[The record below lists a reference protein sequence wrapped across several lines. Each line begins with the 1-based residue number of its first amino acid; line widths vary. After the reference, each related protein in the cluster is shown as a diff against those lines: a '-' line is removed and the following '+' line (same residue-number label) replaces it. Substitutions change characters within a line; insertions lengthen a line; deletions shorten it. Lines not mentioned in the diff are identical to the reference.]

1 MKKQVLTIIALLS
14 FIFTLAIAGSVT
26 GRMMTIDIPF
36 DFTVGNKSLP
46 AGHYT
51 IERVNG
57 GVESLAIHCNE
68 TNTSVMTLTYSGKS
82 IKEETP
88 ASLVFRHYGDTYFLT
103 EVWEQGRDAARQLPQ
118 SSAERAFQ
126 KKRSHLSD
134 VAQAEIITIVAQK
147 SN

>member
-1 MKKQVLTIIALLS
+1 
-14 FIFTLAIAGSVT
+14 TLAIADSVT
-26 GRMMTIDIPF
+26 DRMITVDIPF
-36 DFTVGNKSLP
+36 DFNVGNKSLP

-51 IERVNG
+51 IERING
-57 GVESLAIHCNE
+57 GVESLVIHCNE
-68 TNTSVMTLTYSGKS
+68 TNTSVMTITYGGKS
-82 IKEETP
+82 FKEETP
-88 ASLVFRHYGDTYFLT
+88 AKLVFHHYGDTYFLT
-103 EVWEQGRDAARQLPQ
+103 EVWEQGSDTTRQLPK